1 MTAGRAFTGRS
12 DGDARSDAA
21 VRARVAGELG
31 ISPVWATVNQVHG
44 PRVIPVDGPGP
55 AGEGDALVTR
65 VPGLPL
71 AVFTADCLG
80 IVLHGPGVV
89 AVVHAGWRGLAAGVC
104 AAAAGAVGRPFTAA
118 VGPFIGPCCFAVG
131 PDVARRF
138 PGFVAATRDGSPSID
153 LAAVAE
159 SQLGVPLERVGAC
172 TVCAPGSFSH
182 RGRRDTGRMA
192 ALGWLP

>member
-1 MTAGRAFTGRS
+1 MTAGRAFTGRA

-21 VRARVAGELG
+21 VRARVSGRLG
-31 ISPVWATVNQVHG
+31 ISPAWSTVSQVHG
-44 PRVIPVDGPGP
+44 ARVVPVAGPGP

-80 IVLHGPGVV
+80 IVLHGEGVV

-104 AAAAGAVGRPFTAA
+104 AAAADAVGRPLAAA

-138 PGFVAATRDGSPSID
+138 PGFAATTRDGSPSVD

-159 SQLGVPLERVGAC
+159 SQLGVPLERAGAC

-182 RGRRDTGRMA
+182 RGRRDAGRMA
-192 ALGWLP
+192 AVGWLP